1 MTRLSIG
8 WRLTLWYLAIFA
20 LGQFAFGVGMW
31 LVLRHHLVGLVD
43 KNLQN
48 QAADVRSF
56 LAAQKKNADVPK
68 FQEEVTEAYGEEH
81 AGEYLAIYTSNG
93 EPVYVSDFLRRNSFA
108 VAVSAF
114 GTGPPSRDL
123 FENRE
128 IGGRHLRFLR
138 SSTNTH
144 GLTFLIATGAPMH
157 EVWETLHALRNYLL
171 LLAPLVLMISAVGGH
186 WLSHRAL
193 APVDAL
199 TRTAR
204 NISGHNLSNRL
215 EKLDTG
221 DELQRL
227 SDTLNE
233 MLDRIEKVFLR
244 ITQFTADASHELRTP
259 ISLMRTEAE
268 VALRRARD
276 SHAYREALQHILNET
291 EKTSVLIE
299 DLLALARADSGSESL
314 KPQPVELGELLRDCV
329 QGWQP
334 LAARAGHELAFR
346 SADRDHVWVVA
357 DESALR
363 RVLAILLD
371 NAVKYTPAPGHID
384 VSLEV
389 ILDVKQ
395 DVNQYV
401 KQEVNQDDR
410 ERRAVVSVSDS
421 GIGISA
427 EEQSK
432 IFERFYRVD
441 KARGRAAGGAGLGLA
456 IARWIVERHGG
467 SITVESAPDKG
478 SRFSLQMPTV
488 SQSAR
493 PTAEGVVRA

>member
-20 LGQFAFGVGMW
+20 LGQFAFGAGIW

-43 KNLQN
+43 KNLQD

-56 LAAQKKNADVPK
+56 LVAQKKNADVPK
-68 FQEEVTEAYGEEH
+68 FREEVTESYAGEH
-81 AGEYLAIYTSNG
+81 AGEYLAIYTSDG
-93 EPVYVSDFLRRNSFA
+93 EPVYVSDFLRKNSFA
-108 VAVSAF
+108 SPVWTGS
-114 GTGPPSRDL
+114 GPPPRGV
-123 FENRE
+123 FETRVV
-128 IGGRHLRFLR
+128 GGRHIRFLQ

-144 GLTFLIATGAPMH
+144 GLTFLIATGAPMR
-157 EVWETLHALRNYLL
+157 EVRETLSALQNFLL
-171 LLAPLVLMISAVGGH
+171 WLAPLVLIISAIGGH

-204 NISGHNLSNRL
+204 NITGHNLSNRL
-215 EKLDTG
+215 EKLHTG

-268 VALRRARD
+268 LALRRARD

-346 SADRDHVWVVA
+346 SADADHVWVVA

-371 NAVKYTPAPGHID
+371 NAVKYTPPPGHID
-384 VSLEV
+384 VTLEV
-389 ILDVKQ
+389 ILDVNQ
-395 DVNQYV
+395 DVNRDG
-401 KQEVNQDDR
+401 NQDLR

-441 KARGRAAGGAGLGLA
+441 KARGRASGGAGLGLA
-456 IARWIVERHGG
+456 IARWIVQRHGG

-488 SQSAR
+488 SQPALPAPER
-493 PTAEGVVRA
+493 VVRA

>member
-20 LGQFAFGVGMW
+20 LGQFAFGAGMW
-31 LVLRHHLVGLVD
+31 LVLRHHLVSLVD
-43 KNLQN
+43 KNLQD
-48 QAADVRSF
+48 QAADVRGF
-56 LAAQKKNADVPK
+56 LMAQKKNAGISK
-68 FQEEVTEAYGEEH
+68 FQEEVTETYAEEH
-81 AGEYLAIYTSNG
+81 AGEYLAIYTSNA
-93 EPVYVSDFLRRNSFA
+93 EPVYVSGFLSKNSFA
-108 VAVSAF
+108 PLVSAS
-114 GTGPPSRDL
+114 GNGLPSKGL
-123 FENRE
+123 FEDRE
-128 IGGRHLRFLR
+128 VGGRHFRFLESR
-138 SSTNTH
+138 TSTH
-144 GLTFLIATGAPMH
+144 GLTFLIATGAPMK
-157 EVWETLHALRNYLL
+157 EVRETLRALRNYLL
-171 LLAPLVLMISAVGGH
+171 LLAPLVLIISAIGGH

-227 SDTLNE
+227 SDTLND

-299 DLLALARADSGSESL
+299 ELLALARADSGSESL
-314 KPQPVELGELLRDCV
+314 KRQPVELGELLRDCV

-334 LAARAGHELAFR
+334 LAARAGHELALR
-346 SADRDHVWVVA
+346 SSDAGYVWVVA

-363 RVLAILLD
+363 RVLSILLD
-371 NAVKYTPAPGHID
+371 NAVKYTPARGHID
-384 VSLEV
+384 VTLDV
-389 ILDVKQ
+389 NFDVKQ
-395 DVNQYV
+395 D
-401 KQEVNQDDR
+401 DR
-410 ERRAVVSVSDS
+410 EPQAVVSVSDS

-427 EEQSK
+427 EEQAK

-467 SITVESAPDKG
+467 SITVESATDKG
-478 SRFSLQMPTV
+478 SKFSVQMPTV
-488 SQSAR
+488 SRSVLAA
-493 PTAEGVVRA
+493 PEGVVQA

>member
-1 MTRLSIG
+1 MREVRETLS
-8 WRLTLWYLAIFA
+8 A
-20 LGQFAFGVGMW
+20 
-31 LVLRHHLVGLVD
+31 
-43 KNLQN
+43 LQN
-48 QAADVRSF
+48 F
-56 LAAQKKNADVPK
+56 L
-68 FQEEVTEAYGEEH
+68 
-81 AGEYLAIYTSNG
+81 L
-93 EPVYVSDFLRRNSFA
+93 
-108 VAVSAF
+108 
-114 GTGPPSRDL
+114 
-123 FENRE
+123 
-128 IGGRHLRFLR
+128 
-138 SSTNTH
+138 
-144 GLTFLIATGAPMH
+144 
-157 EVWETLHALRNYLL
+157 W
-171 LLAPLVLMISAVGGH
+171 LAPLVLIISAIGGH

-204 NISGHNLSNRL
+204 NITGHNLSNRL

-268 VALRRARD
+268 LALRRARD

-346 SADRDHVWVVA
+346 SADADHVWVVA

-363 RVLAILLD
+363 RVVAILLD

-384 VSLEV
+384 VTLEV
-389 ILDVKQ
+389 ILDVNR
-395 DVNQYV
+395 DVNQDV
-401 KQEVNQDDR
+401 R

-441 KARGRAAGGAGLGLA
+441 KARGRASGGAGLGLA
-456 IARWIVERHGG
+456 IARWIVQRHGG

-488 SQSAR
+488 SQPAL
-493 PTAEGVVRA
+493 PTPERVVRA